1 MDIQQQELSPED
13 KVFQSILGCSE
24 RVISDWLPQ
33 NICIVC
39 GDWKNGAIME
49 IIPEGNAIL
58 SEAKYDGCFYGMRDI
73 LLPGHPHHL
82 HVNLGL
88 FKNIVY
94 EIAPSVCYGYRPA
107 FNISFVGENASVSQ
121 KAFMFSI
128 NHPYDSNWV
137 FKNDAVSMYF
147 RHFVKHRS
155 LFGGG
160 RIQFQVSPVFDEK
173 NIPEHAPIWKSIVD
187 LITEASGISSEKKER
202 VLSSR
207 PFKPGIV
214 IPELFNFHEKETVH
228 A

>member
-1 MDIQQQELSPED
+1 MDTEQQEHSPED
-13 KVFQSILGCSE
+13 KAFQSLLECSE

-33 NICIVC
+33 TICIVC

-49 IIPEGNAIL
+49 IIPEGNVML
-58 SEAKYDGCFYGMRDI
+58 SEAKYDGCFAGMRDI
-73 LLPGHPHHL
+73 LLPGQPHHL

-107 FNISFVGENASVSQ
+107 FNVSFTGDNMDVSQ

-137 FKNDAVSMYF
+137 LKNGAVSMYF
-147 RHFVKHRS
+147 RLFMQHRA
-155 LFGGG
+155 LFGGE
-160 RIQFQVSPVFDEK
+160 RVQFQVSPVFDEK
-173 NIPEHAPIWKSIVD
+173 NIPEHAPIWNTIVD
-187 LITEASGISSEKKER
+187 IITEASGISSEKKER
-202 VLSSR
+202 AFSSR

-214 IPELFNFHEKETVH
+214 IPELLGFQEKEAVH